1 DRPPAA
7 WALGAWQACRR
18 LAACRVCA
26 PVAGGGM
33 APEMTRLA
41 RGSMPWPV
49 RRDGRPAALGSV
61 PVESPLAAGA
71 KLRVTAWPRPAPDG
85 TPWLAIEFTLYPRGG
100 RTTVHKQTS

>member
-1 DRPPAA
+1 M
-7 WALGAWQACRR
+7 
-18 LAACRVCA
+18 
-26 PVAGGGM
+26 AGGGI

-61 PVESPLAAGA
+61 TVESPLAAGA
-71 KLRVTAWPRPAPDG
+71 KLRGTAWSKLTPDG

-100 RTTVHKQTS
+100 RVPVHKQTS